1 MTNATEKIAAAV
13 LYEGYLL
20 WPYRRSAKKN
30 QKRWTLGG
38 VYPRA
43 YSEADGGHDP
53 WYMQTECLVRGTD
66 PIVMVTVRFLQV
78 VDRQVTRKTSD
89 GSFECVDTL
98 QIGPA
103 RHLTWEEATE
113 REIVIEAFRPAHVPA
128 SRHAGID
135 IAAGH
140 TIEPLPDSD
149 GQVVGS
155 LRRTWRV
162 LSGAVEVACVEVHK
176 DLFKVTVRIVN
187 TTPWS
192 SQDRATTLK
201 QTFISTHTVLTVQDG
216 AFISL
221 MDPPEALKEAA
232 GSCQN
237 VKTWPVLLGQAGE
250 TQAMLSS
257 PIILYDYPQIA
268 PESPGDLFD
277 GTEIDQLLLLNIL
290 ALTDEEKE
298 EMRASDPRAREIL
311 ARSESLGPSDF
322 MRLHGA
328 IRDVQTFHE
337 DRPHNALWQT
347 LERPAPQHIVV
358 NRTEITPG
366 SKVRLHPRPGGDIF
380 DLALAGKVAV
390 VESIE
395 QDYDERI
402 HLTVTLEEDP
412 GRDLAGVKPGHRFFF
427 APDEVEPY
435 DENRQDV
442 QQ

>member
-1 MTNATEKIAAAV
+1 MTHGADKIAAAV

-20 WPYRRSAKKN
+20 WPYRRSARKN
-30 QKRWTLGG
+30 QKRWTIGG

-66 PIVMVTVRFLQV
+66 PTVTVAVRFLQV

-98 QIGPA
+98 HIGST

-113 REIVIEAFRPAHVPA
+113 REIMIEDFRPARVQA
-128 SRHAGID
+128 SRHTDID

-140 TIEPLPDSD
+140 TREPLPDSD
-149 GQVVGS
+149 GQVVGA
-155 LRRTWRV
+155 LTRTWRS
-162 LSGAVEVACVEVHK
+162 LSGSVEVTAVEVQQ
-176 DLFKVTVRIVN
+176 DLSKLRVKIMN
-187 TTPWS
+187 TTPWTG
-192 SQDRATTLK
+192 QDRDTTLK
-201 QTFISTHTVLTVQDG
+201 QTLIATHTVLTVQEG

-221 MDPPEALKEAA
+221 MDAPEALKEAA
-232 GSCQN
+232 DSCQN
-237 VKTWPVLLGQAGE
+237 VKAWPVLIGEAGE
-250 TQAMLSS
+250 AQAMLSS

-277 GTEIDQLLLLNIL
+277 GTEIDQLLVLNIL

-311 ARSESLGPSDF
+311 TRTESLGPSDF
-322 MRLHGA
+322 MRLHGG
-328 IRDVQTFHE
+328 IRDIQTLHD
-337 DRPHNALWQT
+337 DRLPDRLWQT
-347 LERPAPQHIVV
+347 LEGPTPQHIVV
-358 NRTEITPG
+358 KDTAITKG

-395 QDYDERI
+395 QDYDDRI
-402 HLTVTLEEDP
+402 HVTVTLEDDP

-427 APDEVEPY
+427 APDEVEALEEGRP
-435 DENRQDV
+435 DV
-442 QQ
+442 QR